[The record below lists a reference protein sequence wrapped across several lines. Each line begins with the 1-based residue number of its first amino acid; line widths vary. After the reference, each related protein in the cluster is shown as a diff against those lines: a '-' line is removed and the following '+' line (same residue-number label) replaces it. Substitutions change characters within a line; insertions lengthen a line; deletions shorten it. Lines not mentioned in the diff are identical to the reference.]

1 MNGSIVLLAVMLAGC
16 VTVCILLR
24 RHMQKKMEA
33 TYQNLLQRLD
43 RAIGG
48 EIQNTVYDESLDMAV
63 TERLNRVVQISKMNQ
78 GKAEKER
85 DMIKSLI
92 SDISHQV
99 RTPLTN
105 IMLYV
110 GLLLEEDLDSNGM
123 LLADK
128 IRKQSEKLDFFMKEL
143 VRSSY
148 AEQEMISINPR
159 IISVEEILNTSC
171 QIVELA
177 ALKKKIN
184 IVKEETDAYCYAD
197 KKWTTE
203 VLGNVLDN
211 AIKYSPQNS
220 KIQVEVIRYESFVCI
235 QVRDQGIGIKEEEL
249 GMVFERFYRSKS
261 VSSEPGFGI
270 GLYLVREVL
279 SKQGGYVK
287 IKSKIGKGSTV
298 QLFFSRFG
306 NMSKL
311 SPSRKI

>member
-1 MNGSIVLLAVMLAGC
+1 MNGYIVLSAVTLVGCAGIC
-16 VTVCILLR
+16 MSFIYHARKRLE
-24 RHMQKKMEA
+24 M

-43 RAIGG
+43 GAIGG
-48 EIQNTVYDESLDMAV
+48 QLQDMVYDESMDAAV
-63 TERLNRVVQISKMNQ
+63 TERLNRIVRISGMNQ

-85 DMIKSLI
+85 DTVKALI

-110 GLLLEEDLDSNGM
+110 GILQEQGLDHDSKA
-123 LLADK
+123 LVDK
-128 IRKQSEKLDFFMKEL
+128 IGKQSDKLDFFMKEL

-148 AEQEMISINPR
+148 AEQEMISINPQFTD
-159 IISVEEILNTSC
+159 VGEILDTSC

-177 ALKKKIN
+177 ALKKKIE
-184 IVKEETDAYCYAD
+184 IVKEETGISCYAD

-203 VLGNVLDN
+203 ALGNVLEN
-211 AIKYSPQNS
+211 AVKYSPEHSQIRLS
-220 KIQVEVIRYESFVCI
+220 VIPYESFVCI
-235 QVRDQGIGIKEEEL
+235 QVQDQGIGIKEEEQGL
-249 GMVFERFYRSKS
+249 VFERFYRSRS

-287 IKSKIGKGSTV
+287 IKSKIGAGTVV
-298 QLFFSRFG
+298 QLFLSRYEVTK
-306 NMSKL
+306 NSAEI
-311 SPSRKI
+311 RQ

>member
-1 MNGSIVLLAVMLAGC
+1 MNGYIVLSAVMLVGCAGIC
-16 VTVCILLR
+16 MSFIYHARKRLE
-24 RHMQKKMEA
+24 M

-43 RAIGG
+43 GAIGG
-48 EIQNTVYDESLDMAV
+48 QLQDMVYDESMDAAV
-63 TERLNRVVQISKMNQ
+63 TERLNRIVRISGMNQ

-85 DMIKSLI
+85 DTVKALI

-110 GLLLEEDLDSNGM
+110 GILQEQGLDHDSKA
-123 LLADK
+123 LVDK
-128 IRKQSEKLDFFMKEL
+128 IGKQSDKLDFFMKEL

-148 AEQEMISINPR
+148 AEQEMISINPQFTD
-159 IISVEEILNTSC
+159 VGEILDTSC

-177 ALKKKIN
+177 ALKKKIE
-184 IVKEETDAYCYAD
+184 IVKEETGISCYAD

-203 VLGNVLDN
+203 ALGNVLEN
-211 AIKYSPQNS
+211 AVKYSPEHSQIRLS
-220 KIQVEVIRYESFVCI
+220 VIPYESFVCI
-235 QVRDQGIGIKEEEL
+235 QVQDQGIGIKEEEQGL
-249 GMVFERFYRSKS
+249 VFERFYRSRS

-287 IKSKIGKGSTV
+287 IKSKIGAGTVV
-298 QLFFSRFG
+298 QLFLSRYEVPK
-306 NMSKL
+306 NSAEI
-311 SPSRKI
+311 RQ